1 MEAGLNAS
9 SEEELLRLREEGKIS
24 EREYEELLGVLKKP
38 APVRGPAKPP
48 AEPQFQAFR
57 KRVMIG
63 GFVISIMGVIFGLIL
78 KLPLVWGLGI
88 LGMIIIPL
96 KYHLT
101 NKWRRCKGVS

>member
-1 MEAGLNAS
+1 
-9 SEEELLRLREEGKIS
+9 
-24 EREYEELLGVLKKP
+24 
-38 APVRGPAKPP
+38 
-48 AEPQFQAFR
+48 
-57 KRVMIG
+57 MIG